1 MRKGSGLVP
10 MPRAFRCKQSS
21 QLWQSPPPPRTCRKL
36 LYRLRDVV
44 LLLVVAGIFRGALE
58 PSRRWSASLGIRRRG
73 MAVFVMTVLAV
84 LVFALIA
91 AAFGI
96 PLSRGIT
103 HLAHAMRG
111 YVAKAKHGPRWP
123 AISYAVPRRR
133 VGPPQSIEAR
143 QIRPGSGPFADGGH
157 CHRSCLLVYTQIENH
172 VLDPV
177 VMSKTVPVSPLF
189 VLVSVLVGRRL
200 AACWAESSA
209 PSCRP
214 WSRSR
219 PQLRFRPSYA
229 TSGGKPR
236 LITHRR
242 PATAVPGS
250 VAWRGR
256 VVPLLCLV
264 NRFGMALSSVPMPRA
279 RRDQPRGPRAHLCR
293 SWGVGTITSRAPHAR
308 FGLDFSR
315 MLVCDGPRSAARRAT
330 GRRALRLCPSS
341 VWRRGAELAGVPSPI
356 DVCATP
362 PGGTPRLINAL
373 DHVARHLLALD
384 SQR

>member
-1 MRKGSGLVP
+1 
-10 MPRAFRCKQSS
+10 
-21 QLWQSPPPPRTCRKL
+21 
-36 LYRLRDVV
+36 
-44 LLLVVAGIFRGALE
+44 
-58 PSRRWSASLGIRRRG
+58 
-73 MAVFVMTVLAV
+73 
-84 LVFALIA
+84 
-91 AAFGI
+91 
-96 PLSRGIT
+96 
-103 HLAHAMRG
+103 
-111 YVAKAKHGPRWP
+111 
-123 AISYAVPRRR
+123 
-133 VGPPQSIEAR
+133 
-143 QIRPGSGPFADGGH
+143 
-157 CHRSCLLVYTQIENH
+157 
-172 VLDPV
+172 
-177 VMSKTVPVSPLF
+177 MSKTVPVSPLF

-330 GRRALRLCPSS
+330 ARRALRS
-341 VWRRGAELAGVPSPI
+341 VPLVSLEKSCGAGGRPDPIYACAASPGWDNGTNPSPRPSARR
-356 DVCATP
+356 VL
-362 PGGTPRLINAL
+362 PRA
-373 DHVARHLLALD
+373 
-384 SQR
+384 